1 MKVLEYNN
9 LDTDG
14 LLNKYKK
21 IISFIEKGDF
31 YSAQVKKL
39 RSSLYYAARLDIT
52 NRLLFQIVKYE
63 GQKYALILEIIRNH
77 NYLDSR
83 F

>member
-39 RSSLYYAARLDIT
+39 RSVNYHVNWAT
-52 NRLLFQIVKYE
+52 NS
-63 GQKYALILEIIRNH
+63 H
-77 NYLDSR
+77 
-83 F
+83 